1 MQWTVVPFLLA
12 FVGFAFSDPINP
24 PIPVM
29 PTEPGIRHAPVEPRP
44 AVQWEFFADIT
55 CPDSE
60 QAWPIALQVQQ
71 YYGASRLDLVL
82 QQIPVPYHKNGLI
95 STQGLYVIVDQ
106 TPDFIFQ
113 FVDAVH
119 EQSTELNTANT
130 ANMTETQVVDK
141 LADIAVASTGID
153 KDLFIN
159 QIGLYRV
166 TAVTAYKYAVKRG
179 TGSTPTYFVNGV
191 DVVVGTNYVPTFD
204 EWVTFFDT
212 LITRS

>member
-1 MQWTVVPFLLA
+1 MQWTVVVFLLSY
-12 FVGFAFSDPINP
+12 VGFASFAPIIP

-29 PTEPGIRHAPVEPRP
+29 DTEQGIRHVPVEPRP
-44 AVQWEFFADIT
+44 AVQWEFFADLT

-60 QAWPIALQVQQ
+60 LAWPIALQVQQ

-95 STQGLYVIVDQ
+95 STQGLYVVQQQ
-106 TPDFIFQ
+106 TPDFVFQ

-119 EQSTELNTANT
+119 AQSTELSTANT
-130 ANMTETQVVDK
+130 ANKTETQIVAE

-153 KDLFIN
+153 RDLFIN

-166 TAVTAYKYAVKRG
+166 QAVTAYKYAVKRG
-179 TGSTPTYFVNGV
+179 AAATPTYFVNGV

-204 EWVTFFDT
+204 EWIAFFDP
-212 LITRS
+212 IFASS